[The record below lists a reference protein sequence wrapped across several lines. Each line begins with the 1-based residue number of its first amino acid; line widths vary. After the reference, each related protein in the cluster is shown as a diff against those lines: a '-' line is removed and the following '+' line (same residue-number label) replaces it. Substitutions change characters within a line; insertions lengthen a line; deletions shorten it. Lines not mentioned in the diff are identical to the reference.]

1 MMTARSQLTEW
12 PLPAFQLNNS
22 FAIVDQSVEAER
34 IFGKTTDFLA
44 LLDEGSR
51 EKAQRL
57 LKEPGDNGAVELNFV
72 TEQGLFLADVYF
84 RYDNEFALNLV
95 MVPKDD
101 KIAAI
106 STQLLR
112 LRGRLRETD
121 YELLL
126 EKERVDLLL
135 EKVRKL
141 SAPCIKIGGGYV
153 LIPLFGDL
161 DLDKVDA
168 IRPYVIDYIYEYGGE
183 TVILDLTAMGM
194 VTQDG
199 VDYLE
204 SLVQTLCVMGIDTI
218 VTGVKPQHAKKMHLL
233 KAELNLRFE
242 SSLEAVLN
250 AVQTTK

>member
-1 MMTARSQLTEW
+1 MTRSQLAEW

-22 FAIVDQSVEAER
+22 FAVVDQSVEAQQ
-34 IFGKTTDFLA
+34 IFGKTTDFLM

-51 EKAQRL
+51 GKAQRL
-57 LKEPGDNGAVELNFV
+57 LKKPGDNGSVELNFV
-72 TEQGLFLADVYF
+72 TAQGLLLADVYF
-84 RYDNEFALNLV
+84 RWDSEFALNVV

-121 YELLL
+121 YELLQ
-126 EKERVDLLL
+126 EKERADALL

-161 DLDKVDA
+161 DLDKVEA

-183 TVILDLTAMGM
+183 TVVLDLTAMGT

-199 VDYLE
+199 VDYLD
-204 SLVQTLCVMGIDTI
+204 SLVQTLCFMGIDTI

-250 AVQTTK
+250 KALAMK

>member
-1 MMTARSQLTEW
+1 MTARSQLAEW

-22 FAIVDQSVEAER
+22 LAVVDQSLEAELL
-34 IFGKTTDFLA
+34 FGKTSDFLM

-57 LKEPGDNGAVELNFV
+57 MKQSGDQGAVELNFV
-72 TEQGLFLADVYF
+72 TEQGLLLADSYF
-84 RYDNEFALNLV
+84 RWNSEFTVNV
-95 MVPKDD
+95 VIVPKDD
-101 KIAAI
+101 KISAI
-106 STQLLR
+106 ATQLMR

-121 YELLL
+121 YELLQ
-126 EKERVDLLL
+126 EKERADALL

-161 DLDKVDA
+161 DLNKVEA
-168 IRPYVIDYIYEYGGE
+168 IRPYVVDYIYENGGE
-183 TVILDLTAMGM
+183 TVILDLTAMGT

-199 VDYLE
+199 VDYLD

-242 SSLEAVLN
+242 SSLEVVLN
-250 AVQTTK
+250 AAQEKK